1 MKQNYSKLR
10 AWAFSVLALTMP
22 LAACSSEEPAAQPPQ
37 PATSVVGPAL
47 QIPNPKDA
55 AAVDPC
61 SMLPEQTRVDLGL
74 KPEGRPSHEGAGC
87 DWYTEDLS
95 LIVTLT
101 VLSNRSLQE
110 FRDSKDAYVDYEEFT
125 VDGHPAIRANQG
137 DPAKDG
143 YCDFFLA
150 TKDNQVLAASGS
162 DSSHADAC
170 GPARKAL
177 EAAVPNLPAA
187 N

>member
-1 MKQNYSKLR
+1 MKQGCSKGQT
-10 AWAFSVLALTMP
+10 WAFAVLAAAMSLT
-22 LAACSSEEPAAQPPQ
+22 ACSSEEPAAQPPQ
-37 PATSVVGPAL
+37 PTTSEASAVQV
-47 QIPNPKDA
+47 PNPKDA
-55 AAVDPC
+55 TAVDPC
-61 SMLPEQTRVDLGL
+61 NMLPEQTRVELGL
-74 KPEGRPSHEGAGC
+74 EPEGRKTDEGTGC

-95 LIVTLT
+95 KIVTLT

-110 FRDSKDAYVDYEEFT
+110 FRNSKEAYVDYEEFT

-137 DPAKDG
+137 EPAKYG
-143 YCDFFLA
+143 FCDFFLA
-150 TKDNQVLAASGS
+150 TNTNQILVASGR
-162 DSSHADAC
+162 DSSQTDAC